1 MTPEER
7 ELLETT
13 ARSLLKLQREI
24 HDRVNG
30 MEIVLQELF
39 RSNGRTDIALA
50 RIRIWADLL
59 KLKGTPCTYLNSFVE
74 DFSARPPL
82 HTPQEYRAPDDPHSR
97 AEGRHPD
104 RSPYKS
110 AVTKTNRSRSSALS
124 FLPDNRDEGCLFL
137 VGSFIHTAF
146 PFEGDRRCT
155 IKWR

>member
-13 ARSLLKLQREI
+13 ARSLLELQREI

-39 RSNGRTDIALA
+39 RSDGQTAIALA

-74 DFSARPPL
+74 EFSARPL
-82 HTPQEYRAPDDPHSR
+82 LSTPEEHRAP
-97 AEGRHPD
+97 E
-104 RSPYKS
+104 
-110 AVTKTNRSRSSALS
+110 NL
-124 FLPDNRDEGCLFL
+124 L
-137 VGSFIHTAF
+137 
-146 PFEGDRRCT
+146 
-155 IKWR
+155 